1 MTTAGPFL
9 DSKFL
14 VYAYSDDSRS
24 GVAQS
29 ICERPHTLSVQS
41 LNEFANVARRKL
53 RHNWDEI
60 TENLTAIVDLAETIV
75 PLSFEL
81 HQIGIALADRYKL
94 QVYDGMI
101 LAAAIEAGCETL
113 YSEDMQHGLVI
124 EDHLTIR
131 NPFA

>member
-1 MTTAGPFL
+1 MTVAGPFL
-9 DSKFL
+9 DSNIL

-24 GVAQS
+24 AVAQS
-29 ICERPHTLSVQS
+29 ICERPHTLSVQT

-75 PLSFEL
+75 PLSVDL
-81 HQIGIALADRYKL
+81 HQTGIALADRYKL

-113 YSEDMQHGLVI
+113 YSEDMQHGMVI